1 MIAAAGERDPMPKTT
16 VTALLALA
24 ACTAAS
30 AAPADF
36 AGAWRNANPAAQ
48 DISRLAIAASGKSI
62 TVQVFAPCERGLC
75 DWGKAEAHG
84 YSLSVTSA
92 DVRIVTADFDLDR
105 RQAHLIL
112 RLAPGGL
119 DYRLF
124 TDFADATARMDTE
137 SGGFLKKPAPQPGD
151 KP

>member
-1 MIAAAGERDPMPKTT
+1 MPKTT
-16 VTALLALA
+16 IFALLALA
-24 ACTAAS
+24 VCTAAS

-36 AGAWRNANPAAQ
+36 AGTWRNANPAAP
-48 DISRLAIAASGKSI
+48 DLSRLAIAASGKTL

-75 DWGKAEAHG
+75 DWGTAPGHG
-84 YSLSVTSA
+84 YSLSAASA

-105 RQAHLIL
+105 RRTHLIL

-124 TDFADATARMDTE
+124 TDFADATLRMDTE
-137 SGGFLKKPAPQPGD
+137 SGGFLKKTAPLPGD